1 MSKPMIKIP
10 GPEDKKGEHVTWRD
24 MNPAHFSPHDNL
36 PPPPWSKDKGEIERM
51 RGLLAVLSGDIKR
64 LRVDLD
70 KLQYAQEKRVRNM
83 FLFLWLVVALGYVW
97 VLWGS
102 L

>member
-1 MSKPMIKIP
+1 
-10 GPEDKKGEHVTWRD
+10 
-24 MNPAHFSPHDNL
+24 
-36 PPPPWSKDKGEIERM
+36 M